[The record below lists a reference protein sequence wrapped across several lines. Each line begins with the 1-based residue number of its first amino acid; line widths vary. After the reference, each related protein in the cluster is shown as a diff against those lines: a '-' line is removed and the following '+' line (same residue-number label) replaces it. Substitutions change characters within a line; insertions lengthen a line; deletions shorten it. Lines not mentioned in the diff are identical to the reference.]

1 MINNE
6 PKNIIVNV
14 VYRLPDSDIYV
25 CENYF
30 QNIFFEDNLIRKY
43 ILLAGDFNIT
53 YFILNKI

>member
-14 VYRLPDSDIYV
+14 AYRLPDSDIDV

>member
-14 VYRLPDSDIYV
+14 VYRLPDSDIDV

-30 QNIFFEDNLIRKY
+30 QNTFFEDNLIR
-43 ILLAGDFNIT
+43 NISC
-53 YFILNKI
+53 

>member
-14 VYRLPDSDIYV
+14 VYRLPGSDIDV

>member
-14 VYRLPDSDIYV
+14 VYRLPDRDIDV

-43 ILLAGDFNIT
+43 ILLARDFNIT